1 MLSFSEKIIG
11 ARAILGWSQQELAE
25 NANLGLTTIQSIEA
39 GKGTTDKTFAKISRA
54 LSRGGIEITE
64 DGIRKPDTTITRLEG
79 PGWFA
84 ELLDDVL
91 YTLRDHKDKEVLIF
105 GGNNRVSPPPVV
117 EGFRRLKNEGIRI
130 REIVEEGNDY
140 LMGDEKDYRW
150 IPSQYFK
157 NHVTITYANKVGNDF
172 HTHGVLFTNAEWA
185 ATERNRFNLIWSLL
199 PELPIT
205 STADVRY

>member
-1 MLSFSEKIIG
+1 MLSQSEKIIG
-11 ARAILGWSQQELAE
+11 ARAILGWSQQDLAE

-54 LSRGGIEITE
+54 LSRGGIEMTE

-84 ELLDDVL
+84 ELLDDAL
-91 YTLRDHKDKEVLIF
+91 FTLRDHKVKEFLIF
-105 GGNNRVSPPPVV
+105 GGNNRVSPPAVV
-117 EGFRRLKNEGIRI
+117 EAFRRLKNEGVQI
-130 REIVEEGNDY
+130 REIVEEGDDY
-140 LMGDEKDYRW
+140 LMGDEKYYRW
-150 IPSQYFK
+150 IPSNYFK
-157 NHVTITYANKVGNDF
+157 NHVTVIYANKVGNDF
-172 HTHGVLFTNAEWA
+172 HTHGVLFTNADWA
-185 ATERNRFNLIWSLL
+185 ATERNKFNLIWSLL